1 MGRVK
6 PGFMPGRELCYGV
19 AMSGGTRI
27 VAIDGSASGLA
38 SDDVLEL
45 TMSAEETAVAAA
57 ADPNEEQWWEN
68 EPPERPAK
76 LRAWFPAIAVGVLLA
91 GWTAF
96 FGFANWLAI
105 IARPVPSVW
114 AAWIGQWAMP
124 VVLVLLLARRV
135 GTARAPRPA
144 ALDAE
149 LARDLAVQSAHLQER
164 LVTMN
169 GELSIARE
177 FIAAQSRD
185 LEALAR
191 MAVDRL
197 EASAGKLSALV
208 TSNGENL
215 DRIATVS
222 TAALDNMEKLRGQM
236 PVVANSAKDVTN
248 LIANAG
254 RTAHLQLEDMV
265 SGFQRL
271 NEFGQASTSQIEAL
285 REIVS
290 RALANFNRE
299 AEEMG
304 RIGTERFAALDEA
317 HAANREAFTGH
328 EAEVLEAMRN
338 RAEKLSVDLA
348 AHRAALA
355 SAEAKSIAAHGERIG
370 ALTRESRAVRD
381 AITNDANSLASLAGE
396 RHATLTALAEQ
407 HRIVV
412 EEQLA
417 AMDRALGQRHATLA
431 SIEIEAAEALERRV
445 AAFEV
450 SIEAMRRSQHDHAA
464 ALAAECDS
472 VNERVAAF
480 STAIRQTGEDGRKG
494 AERIDDALT
503 ALNAR
508 LEDSRKVFVGTDA
521 AISRLTDGAVR
532 VLELIRAASDHTAK
546 DIPDA
551 VRKAEQALAGIEGRV
566 DTLGRNLGMAG
577 DTGRA
582 LSGNV
587 EASREGLM
595 AAQGELDAL
604 HDALRDHTA
613 KSAALSAEL
622 VKGLAEARTESEALL
637 DETDA
642 KLTPAF
648 VRLTDAAR
656 SSGEALR
663 DAADRE
669 IDGVSERLGDAAS
682 AAVAK
687 VMQGRAAE
695 LISRLEQAIDRATGS
710 SRESTVAMRDQLAK
724 VDELAGNLESRVA
737 RARERAME
745 QVDNDFARRAALIT
759 ESLNSNAIDIA
770 KALST
775 DVSETAWASYL
786 RGDRGIFTRRAVSLL
801 ENGEA
806 RSIQQLYEIEPEF
819 REHVNR
825 YVHDFEAMLR
835 QMLSTRDGN
844 SLGVTLLSSDMGK
857 LYVALAQGIERLRA

>member
-1 MGRVK
+1 
-6 PGFMPGRELCYGV
+6 
-19 AMSGGTRI
+19 MSGGTRI
-27 VAIDGSASGLA
+27 ISIDGSAPGLA
-38 SDDVLEL
+38 SEDVLEL
-45 TMSAEETAVAAA
+45 TMQAGEPAVAVV
-57 ADPNEEQWWEN
+57 DPHEAEWWEDDQ
-68 EPPERPAK
+68 PKRHFW
-76 LRAWFPAIAVGVLLA
+76 LRTWLPAIAAGALLS
-91 GWTAF
+91 GWTVF
-96 FGFANWLAI
+96 FAFANWPVI
-105 IARPVPSVW
+105 QARPAPGIW
-114 AAWIGQWAMP
+114 AAWIGQWATP
-124 VVLVLLLARRV
+124 VVLIMLLARHL
-135 GTARAPRPA
+135 GAEKTARPS
-144 ALDAE
+144 ALDTD
-149 LARDLAVQSAHLQER
+149 LARDLAVQSAQLQER

-185 LEALAR
+185 LDALGR
-191 MAVDRL
+191 MAVERL
-197 EASAGKLSALV
+197 EASAGKLSDLV
-208 TSNGENL
+208 ASNGNNL
-215 DRIATVS
+215 DRIASVS

-265 SGFQRL
+265 AGFQRL

-290 RALANFNRE
+290 SALGNFNRE
-299 AEEMG
+299 AEEMA
-304 RIGTERFAALDEA
+304 RISGERFAALNEA
-317 HAANREAFTGH
+317 HAESRETFNSH
-328 EAEVLEAMRN
+328 EVEVLEAMRH
-338 RAEKLSVDLA
+338 RAEKLSADLA
-348 AHRAALA
+348 AHRAALDA
-355 SAEAKSIAAHGERIG
+355 AEASSIAAHGERVG

-381 AITNDANSLASLAGE
+381 AITNDSNALAGMAGE
-396 RHATLTALAEQ
+396 RHAALTALAEQ
-407 HRIVV
+407 HRVVV

-417 AMDRALGQRHATLA
+417 AMDRALGRRHDTLA

-450 SIEAMRRSQHDHAA
+450 SIEAMRNAQRDHAV
-464 ALAAECDS
+464 ALASECDS
-472 VNERVAAF
+472 VNARVEAF
-480 STAIRQTGEDGRKG
+480 STAIRETGEDGRKS
-494 AERIDDALT
+494 AERIDNALA
-503 ALNAR
+503 ALNDR

-521 AISRLTDGAVR
+521 EIARLTDGAVR
-532 VLELIRAASDHTAK
+532 VLELIRAASEHTAH
-546 DIPDA
+546 DIPEA
-551 VRKAEQALAGIEGRV
+551 IRTAEQALAGFEGRV
-566 DTLGRNLGMAG
+566 DSLGRNLGMAE
-577 DTGRA
+577 DSGRA

-587 EASREGLM
+587 DASRAGLL
-595 AAQGELDAL
+595 AAQSELDAL
-604 HDALRDHTA
+604 HDALHSHTA

-622 VKGLAEARTESEALL
+622 VQGLADARMESAALIDEADT
-637 DETDA
+637 

-648 VRLTDAAR
+648 ARLTDAAR

-663 DAADRE
+663 NAADRE
-669 IDGVSERLGDAAS
+669 IDGVSERLGEATS
-682 AAVAK
+682 AAVAR
-687 VMQGRAAE
+687 VMQSRAAE
-695 LISRLEQAIDRATGS
+695 LISRLEQAIDHATDA
-710 SRESTVAMRDQLAK
+710 SRESTIAMRDQLAK

-737 RARERAME
+737 RARERALE

-770 KALST
+770 KALSS

-806 RSIQQLYEIEPEF
+806 RSIQQLYETELEF

>member
-1 MGRVK
+1 
-6 PGFMPGRELCYGV
+6 
-19 AMSGGTRI
+19 MSGGTRI

-57 ADPNEEQWWEN
+57 VDPHEEQWWDDES
-68 EPPERPAK
+68 PERPSK
-76 LRAWFPAIAVGVLLA
+76 LRAWFPAITVGLLLA

-96 FGFANWLAI
+96 FAFANWPAM
-105 IARPVPSVW
+105 IAHPAPSMW

-124 VVLVLLLARRV
+124 VVLVLLLARRFDA
-135 GTARAPRPA
+135 TRAPRPA

-149 LARDLAVQSAHLQER
+149 LARDLAVQSAQLQER

-185 LEALAR
+185 LEALGR
-191 MAVDRL
+191 IAVERL
-197 EASAGKLSALV
+197 EASAGKLGALV
-208 TSNGENL
+208 ISNGENL

-265 SGFQRL
+265 AGFQRL

-290 RALANFNRE
+290 GALGNFNRE

-304 RIGTERFAALDEA
+304 RISTERFAALDEA
-317 HAANREAFTGH
+317 HAANREVFDGH

-338 RAEKLSVDLA
+338 RAEKLSADLA
-348 AHRAALA
+348 AHRAALEA
-355 SAEAKSIAAHGERIG
+355 AEAKSIAAHGERIG

-381 AITNDANSLASLAGE
+381 AITNDANSLASQAGE
-396 RHATLTALAEQ
+396 RHSALTALAEQ

-450 SIEAMRRSQHDHAA
+450 SIEAMRRAQHDHAA
-464 ALAAECDS
+464 ALAAECDR

-480 STAIRQTGEDGRKG
+480 SIAIRDTGEDGRKG
-494 AERIDDALT
+494 AERIDDALA

-508 LEDSRKVFVGTDA
+508 LEDSRKVFVGTDTE
-521 AISRLTDGAVR
+521 ISRLTDGAVR

-551 VRKAEQALAGIEGRV
+551 VRKAEQALAGIEDRV

-577 DTGRA
+577 DTGRT
-582 LSGNV
+582 LSDNV
-587 EASREGLM
+587 EASRAGLL

-604 HDALRDHTA
+604 LDALRDHTA

-622 VKGLAEARTESEALL
+622 VKGLAEARTESAAML

-656 SSGEALR
+656 SSGQALR

-669 IDGVSERLGDAAS
+669 IDGVSERLGEAAS
-682 AAVAK
+682 AAVVK

-695 LISRLEQAIDRATGS
+695 LISRLEQAIDRATDS
-710 SRESTVAMRDQLAK
+710 SRESTIAMRDQLAK

-806 RSIQQLYEIEPEF
+806 RSIQQLYETEPEF

>member
-1 MGRVK
+1 MVK
-6 PGFMPGRELCYGV
+6 AGFMPWLKLCYAV
-19 AMSGGTRI
+19 RMSGGTRI
-27 VAIDGSASGLA
+27 VSIDGSASGLA

-45 TMSAEETAVAAA
+45 TIPAEDVTGALPPE
-57 ADPNEEQWWEN
+57 PHEEQWWED
-68 EPPERPAK
+68 EQPARRAW
-76 LRAWFPAIAVGVLLA
+76 LRAWLPALALGLLLA
-91 GWTAF
+91 GWSGF
-96 FGFANWLAI
+96 FAFANWPAML
-105 IARPVPSVW
+105 ARPAASTW
-114 AAWIGQWAMP
+114 AAWIGQWATP
-124 VVLVLLLARRV
+124 VVLVLLLARRFKPIGAGPSV
-135 GTARAPRPA
+135 PVDAGLAR
-144 ALDAE
+144 E
-149 LARDLAVQSAHLQER
+149 LAAQSAQLQDR

-185 LEALAR
+185 LEALGR
-191 MAVDRL
+191 MAVERL
-197 EASAGKLSALV
+197 EASAGKLGALV

-290 RALANFNRE
+290 GALANFNSE
-299 AEEMG
+299 AEDMG
-304 RIGTERFAALDEA
+304 RISTERFAALDEA
-317 HAANREAFTGH
+317 HAATREAFDGH
-328 EAEVLEAMRN
+328 EADVLEAMRN
-338 RAEKLSVDLA
+338 RAEKLSADLA
-348 AHRAALA
+348 AHRAALEA
-355 SAEAKSIAAHGERIG
+355 AEAKSIAAHGERIG

-431 SIEIEAAEALERRV
+431 SIEIEAADALERRV

-450 SIEAMRRSQHDHAA
+450 SIDSMRKAQRDHAA

-480 STAIRQTGEDGRKG
+480 STAIRETGEDGRKG
-494 AERIDDALT
+494 AERIDEALS

-508 LEDSRKVFVGTDA
+508 LEDSRKVFVGTDVE
-521 AISRLTDGAVR
+521 ISRLTDGAVR
-532 VLELIRAASDHTAK
+532 VLELIRAASEHTAK
-546 DIPDA
+546 DIPEA
-551 VRKAEQALAGIEGRV
+551 VRTAEQSLAGIEGRV

-582 LSGNV
+582 LSGHV
-587 EASREGLM
+587 EDSRAGLV
-595 AAQGELDAL
+595 AAQSELDAL

-613 KSAALSAEL
+613 QSAALSAEL
-622 VKGLAEARTESEALL
+622 VKGLAEARTESAALL

-656 SSGEALR
+656 SSGEAMR

-669 IDGVSERLGDAAS
+669 IDGVSERLGEATS
-682 AAVAK
+682 AAVVK

-695 LISRLEQAIDRATGS
+695 LISRLEQAIDRATDA
-710 SRESTVAMRDQLAK
+710 SRESTIAMRDQLSK

-737 RARERAME
+737 RARERALE

-801 ENGEA
+801 EGGEA
-806 RSIQQLYEIEPEF
+806 RSIQQLYEAEPEF

>member
-1 MGRVK
+1 
-6 PGFMPGRELCYGV
+6 
-19 AMSGGTRI
+19 MSGGTRI

-57 ADPNEEQWWEN
+57 ADPHEEQWWDDES
-68 EPPERPAK
+68 PERPSK
-76 LRAWFPAIAVGVLLA
+76 LRAWFPAIAIGLLLA

-96 FGFANWLAI
+96 FAFANWPAM
-105 IARPVPSVW
+105 IAHPAPSMW

-124 VVLVLLLARRV
+124 VVLVLLLARRFDA
-135 GTARAPRPA
+135 TRAPRPA

-149 LARDLAVQSAHLQER
+149 LARDLAVQSAQLQER

-185 LEALAR
+185 LEALGR
-191 MAVDRL
+191 IAVERL
-197 EASAGKLSALV
+197 EASAGKLGALV
-208 TSNGENL
+208 ISNGENL

-265 SGFQRL
+265 AGFQRL

-290 RALANFNRE
+290 GALGNFNRE

-304 RIGTERFAALDEA
+304 RISTERFAALDEA
-317 HAANREAFTGH
+317 HAANREVFDGH

-338 RAEKLSVDLA
+338 RAEKLSADLA
-348 AHRAALA
+348 AHRAALEA
-355 SAEAKSIAAHGERIG
+355 AEAKSIAAHGERIG

-381 AITNDANSLASLAGE
+381 AITNDANSLASQAGE
-396 RHATLTALAEQ
+396 RHSALTALAGQ

-450 SIEAMRRSQHDHAA
+450 SIEAMRRAQHDHAA
-464 ALAAECDS
+464 ALAAECDR

-480 STAIRQTGEDGRKG
+480 SIAIRETGEDGRKG
-494 AERIDDALT
+494 AERIDGALA

-521 AISRLTDGAVR
+521 EISRLTDGAVR

-551 VRKAEQALAGIEGRV
+551 VRKAEQALAGIEDRV

-577 DTGRA
+577 DTGRT
-582 LSGNV
+582 LSDNV
-587 EASREGLM
+587 EASRAGLL
-595 AAQGELDAL
+595 ATQGELDAL

-613 KSAALSAEL
+613 KSTALSAEL
-622 VKGLAEARTESEALL
+622 VKGLAEARAESAAML

-656 SSGEALR
+656 SSGQALR

-669 IDGVSERLGDAAS
+669 IDGVSERLGEAAS
-682 AAVAK
+682 AAVVK

-695 LISRLEQAIDRATGS
+695 LISRLEQAIDRATDS
-710 SRESTVAMRDQLAK
+710 SRESTIAMRDQLAK

-806 RSIQQLYEIEPEF
+806 RSIQQLYETEPEF

>member
-1 MGRVK
+1 
-6 PGFMPGRELCYGV
+6 MPSRKLCYKKR
-19 AMSGGTRI
+19 MSGGTRI
-27 VAIDGSASGLA
+27 VSIDGSASGLA

-45 TMSAEETAVAAA
+45 TIPAEDVTGALPAE
-57 ADPNEEQWWEN
+57 PHEHHPQEEQWWADDQ
-68 EPPERPAK
+68 PTRRPW
-76 LRAWFPAIAVGVLLA
+76 LRAWMPALAMGLVLA
-91 GWTAF
+91 GWTGFFAF
-96 FGFANWLAI
+96 AQWPAML
-105 IARPVPSVW
+105 ARPAASAW

-124 VVLVLLLARRV
+124 VVLIMLLVRRF
-135 GTARAPRPA
+135 GASPA
-144 ALDAE
+144 TSSASFNAD
-149 LARDLAVQSAHLQER
+149 LARDLAAQSAQLQDR

-185 LEALAR
+185 LEALGR
-191 MAVDRL
+191 MAVERL
-197 EASAGKLSALV
+197 EASAGKLGALV
-208 TSNGENL
+208 MSNGDNL

-265 SGFQRL
+265 AGFQRL
-271 NEFGQASTSQIEAL
+271 NEFGQASTVQIETL

-290 RALANFNRE
+290 GALATFNRE
-299 AEEMG
+299 AEDMA
-304 RIGTERFAALDEA
+304 RISGERFTALDEA
-317 HAANREAFTGH
+317 HAANREAFDSH
-328 EAEVLEAMRN
+328 EGEALEAMRA
-338 RAEKLSVDLA
+338 RAAKLSADLA
-348 AHRAALA
+348 AHRAALEA
-355 SAEAKSIAAHGERIG
+355 AEAKSIAAHGERIG

-381 AITNDANSLASLAGE
+381 AITNDTNALANLASE
-396 RHATLTALAEQ
+396 RHVALSGLAEQ
-407 HRIVV
+407 HRAVV

-417 AMDRALGQRHATLA
+417 AMDRALGTRHATLA

-445 AAFEV
+445 AAFEA
-450 SIEAMRRSQHDHAA
+450 SIQAMRRSQRDHAA
-464 ALAAECDS
+464 ALATECDR

-480 STAIRQTGEDGRKG
+480 STAIRETGEEGRQG
-494 AERIDDALT
+494 AERIDTALT
-503 ALNAR
+503 TLHAR
-508 LEDSRKVFVGTDA
+508 LEHSRKVFVGTDA
-521 AISRLTDGAVR
+521 EIARLTNGAVR
-532 VLELIRAASDHTAK
+532 VLELIRAASEHTAK

-551 VRKAEQALAGIEGRV
+551 VRNAEQALAGIEGRV
-566 DTLGRNLGMAG
+566 DALGRNIGVAG
-577 DTGRA
+577 ETGRA

-587 EASREGLM
+587 EASRAGVV
-595 AAQGELDAL
+595 AAQAELDAL
-604 HDALRDHTA
+604 HEALRDHTA

-622 VKGLAEARTESEALL
+622 VKGLAEARTASAALL

-642 KLTPAF
+642 RLTPAF
-648 VRLTDAAR
+648 ARLADAAR
-656 SSGEALR
+656 DSGKALR
-663 DAADRE
+663 DAADHE
-669 IDGVSERLGDAAS
+669 IDGVSQRLGETAS
-682 AAVAK
+682 AAVVK
-687 VMQGRAAE
+687 VLQGRAAE
-695 LISRLEQAIDRATGS
+695 LISRLEDAIDRATDA
-710 SRESTVAMRDQLAK
+710 SRDSTIAMRDQLAK

-737 RARERAME
+737 RARERALE

-775 DVSETAWASYL
+775 DVSETAWGSYL

-801 ENGEA
+801 ENGDA
-806 RSIQQLYEIEPEF
+806 RSIHQLYETEPEF

>member
-1 MGRVK
+1 MH
-6 PGFMPGRELCYGV
+6 GRELCYSLG
-19 AMSGGTRI
+19 MSGGTRI
-27 VAIDGSASGLA
+27 VSIDGSASGLA

-45 TMSAEETAVAAA
+45 TIQAEDAAH
-57 ADPNEEQWWEN
+57 PEPHEEQWWEN
-68 EPPERPAK
+68 DQPQRRPW
-76 LRAWFPAIAVGVLLA
+76 LRAWLPAIAICVLLA
-91 GWTAF
+91 SWTGF
-96 FGFANWLAI
+96 FAFANWPAML
-105 IARPVPSVW
+105 ARPAASIW

-124 VVLVLLLARRV
+124 AVLVLLLARRF
-135 GTARAPRPA
+135 GSGPA
-144 ALDAE
+144 ATPTSLDAG
-149 LARDLAVQSAHLQER
+149 LARDLAVQSAQLQER

-185 LEALAR
+185 LEALGR
-191 MAVDRL
+191 MAVERL

-208 TSNGENL
+208 TSNGDHL

-265 SGFQRL
+265 AGFQRL
-271 NEFGQASTSQIEAL
+271 NEFGQASTVQIETL

-290 RALANFNRE
+290 GALATFNRE

-304 RIGTERFAALDEA
+304 RISAERFAALDEA
-317 HAANREAFTGH
+317 HAASRESFGGH
-328 EAEVLEAMRN
+328 EADVLEAMRQ
-338 RAEKLSVDLA
+338 RAEKLSADLA
-348 AHRAALA
+348 THRAALDA
-355 SAEAKSIAAHGERIG
+355 AEAKSIAAHGERIG
-370 ALTRESRAVRD
+370 ALTRESRVVRD
-381 AITNDANSLASLAGE
+381 AITTDTNALSSLASE
-396 RHATLTALAEQ
+396 RHVALSGLAEQ
-407 HRIVV
+407 HRAVV

-417 AMDRALGQRHATLA
+417 AMDRALGTRHATLA
-431 SIEIEAAEALERRV
+431 SIEIESAEALERRV

-450 SIEAMRRSQHDHAA
+450 SIEAMRRSQRDHAA
-464 ALAAECDS
+464 ALASECDN
-472 VNERVAAF
+472 VNERVAVF
-480 STAIRQTGEDGRKG
+480 STAIRETSEDGRKS

-503 ALNAR
+503 ALNTR
-508 LEDSRKVFVGTDA
+508 LEESRKVFVGTDA
-521 AISRLTDGAVR
+521 EINRLTDGAVR
-532 VLELIRAASDHTAK
+532 VLELIRAASDHTTK
-546 DIPDA
+546 DIPEA
-551 VRKAEQALAGIEGRV
+551 VRTAEQSLAGIEGRV
-566 DTLGRNLGMAG
+566 DALGRNIGLAG
-577 DTGRA
+577 ETGRA

-587 EASREGLM
+587 DASRAGL
-595 AAQGELDAL
+595 ASAQGELDAL

-622 VKGLAEARTESEALL
+622 VKGLAEARTESAGLL
-637 DETDA
+637 NETDA
-642 KLTPAF
+642 RLTPAF
-648 VRLTDAAR
+648 ARLADAAR
-656 SSGEALR
+656 DSGEALR
-663 DAADRE
+663 SAADRE
-669 IDGVSERLGDAAS
+669 IDGVAERLGTAAS
-682 AAVAK
+682 AAVTK

-695 LISRLEQAIDRATGS
+695 LIARLEQAIDRATDA
-710 SRESTVAMRDQLAK
+710 SRESTIAMRDQLAK

-737 RARERAME
+737 RARERALE

-801 ENGEA
+801 EGGEA
-806 RSIQQLYEIEPEF
+806 RAIHHLYETDPEF
-819 REHVNR
+819 RDHVNR
-825 YVHDFEAMLR
+825 YIHDFEAMLR

>member
-1 MGRVK
+1 
-6 PGFMPGRELCYGV
+6 
-19 AMSGGTRI
+19 MSGGTRI

-45 TMSAEETAVAAA
+45 TMQAEETAVSAA
-57 ADPNEEQWWEN
+57 ADPHEEQWWEDDQ
-68 EPPERPAK
+68 PKRPSR
-76 LRAWFPAIAVGVLLA
+76 LRAPAIAVALLLA

-96 FGFANWLAI
+96 FAFANWPAI
-105 IARPVPSVW
+105 VASPAPNVW

-124 VVLVLLLARRV
+124 VVLILLLAHRI
-135 GTARAPRPA
+135 GAAKAPRPA
-144 ALDAE
+144 AFDAE
-149 LARDLAVQSAHLQER
+149 LARDLAVQSAQLQDR
-164 LVTMN
+164 MVTMN

-185 LEALAR
+185 LEALGR
-191 MAVDRL
+191 MAVERL
-197 EASAGKLSALV
+197 EASAGKLGALV

-290 RALANFNRE
+290 GALANFNSE
-299 AEEMG
+299 AEDMG
-304 RIGTERFAALDEA
+304 RISTERFAALDEA
-317 HAANREAFTGH
+317 HAATREAFDGH
-328 EAEVLEAMRN
+328 EADVLEAMRN
-338 RAEKLSVDLA
+338 RAEKLSADLA
-348 AHRAALA
+348 AHRAALEA
-355 SAEAKSIAAHGERIG
+355 AEAKSIAAHGERIG

-431 SIEIEAAEALERRV
+431 SIEIEAADALERRV

-450 SIEAMRRSQHDHAA
+450 SIDSMRKAQRDHAA

-480 STAIRQTGEDGRKG
+480 STAIRETGEDGRKG
-494 AERIDDALT
+494 AERIDEALS

-508 LEDSRKVFVGTDA
+508 LEDSRKVFVGTDVE
-521 AISRLTDGAVR
+521 ISRLTDGAVR
-532 VLELIRAASDHTAK
+532 VLELIRAASEHTAK
-546 DIPDA
+546 DIPEA
-551 VRKAEQALAGIEGRV
+551 VRTAEQSLAGIEGRV

-582 LSGNV
+582 LSGHV
-587 EASREGLM
+587 EDSRAGLV
-595 AAQGELDAL
+595 AAQSELDAL

-613 KSAALSAEL
+613 QSAALSTEL
-622 VKGLAEARTESEALL
+622 VKGLAEARTESAALL

-656 SSGEALR
+656 SSGEAMR

-669 IDGVSERLGDAAS
+669 IDGVSERLGEATS
-682 AAVAK
+682 AAVVK

-695 LISRLEQAIDRATGS
+695 LISRLEQAIDRATDA
-710 SRESTVAMRDQLAK
+710 SRESTIAMRDQLSK

-737 RARERAME
+737 RARERALE

-801 ENGEA
+801 EGGEA
-806 RSIQQLYEIEPEF
+806 RSIQQLYEAEPEF